1 MLSVRLNM
9 HARKVWINK
18 MDVILIIL
26 GVILA
31 LFVVTF
37 VIYFFNLD
45 MKLIRKVYD
54 LLGKHYD
61 TMKRDK
67 KL

>member
-1 MLSVRLNM
+1 
-9 HARKVWINK
+9 

-31 LFVVTF
+31 FFVVTF
-37 VIYFFNLD
+37 TIYFFNAD
-45 MKLIRKVYD
+45 MKLIRKIYD

>member
-1 MLSVRLNM
+1 MNAVF
-9 HARKVWINK
+9 
-18 MDVILIIL
+18 IIL

-31 LFVVTF
+31 LFVLTF

>member
-1 MLSVRLNM
+1 M
-9 HARKVWINK
+9 HVRKVWINN
-18 MDVILIIL
+18 MEIFLIIL
-26 GVILA
+26 GVILG
-31 LFVVTF
+31 LFLLTF

-54 LLGKHYD
+54 FLGKHYD

>member
-1 MLSVRLNM
+1 M
-9 HARKVWINK
+9 HARRDWINN
-18 MDVILIIL
+18 MEIILIIL

-31 LFVVTF
+31 LFVITF
-37 VIYFFNLD
+37 AIYFFNLD

>member
-1 MLSVRLNM
+1 MN
-9 HARKVWINK
+9 
-18 MDVILIIL
+18 VIFIIL
-26 GVILA
+26 GVLLA
-31 LFVVTF
+31 LFVITF

>member
-1 MLSVRLNM
+1 M
-9 HARKVWINK
+9 HVRKVWTNN
-18 MDVILIIL
+18 MEVVFIIL

-37 VIYFFNLD
+37 TIYFFNLD

>member
-1 MLSVRLNM
+1 M
-9 HARKVWINK
+9 HARKVWINN
-18 MDVILIIL
+18 MEVILIIL
-26 GVILA
+26 GVLLA
-31 LFVVTF
+31 FFVVTF
-37 VIYFFNLD
+37 TIYFLNLD
-45 MKLIRKVYD
+45 MKLIRKIYD

>member
-1 MLSVRLNM
+1 MPV
-9 HARKVWINK
+9 RKVWISK
-18 MDVILIIL
+18 MEVVLIIL
-26 GVILA
+26 GVLLA
-31 LFVVTF
+31 LFVITF

-54 LLGKHYD
+54 FLGKHYD

>member
-1 MLSVRLNM
+1 MPV
-9 HARKVWINK
+9 RKVLINN
-18 MDVILIIL
+18 MEVIFIII
-26 GVILA
+26 GVLLA
-31 LFVVTF
+31 LFVLTF
-37 VIYFFNLD
+37 IIYFFNLD

>member
-1 MLSVRLNM
+1 MEV
-9 HARKVWINK
+9 V
-18 MDVILIIL
+18 LIIL
-26 GVILA
+26 GIILA

-37 VIYFFNLD
+37 TIYFFNMD

-61 TMKRDK
+61 TTKRDK

>member
-1 MLSVRLNM
+1 MR
-9 HARKVWINK
+9 ARKVWINN
-18 MDVILIIL
+18 MEAVLIIL

-37 VIYFFNLD
+37 TIYFLNLD

>member
-1 MLSVRLNM
+1 M

-26 GVILA
+26 GVILV

>member
-1 MLSVRLNM
+1 MPD
-9 HARKVWINK
+9 RKVWVHD

-26 GVILA
+26 AVLLGV
-31 LFVVTF
+31 FVVTF
-37 VIYFFNLD
+37 TIYYFNLD
-45 MKLIRKVYD
+45 MKLVRVLYD

-61 TMKRDK
+61 TMRRDK

>member
-1 MLSVRLNM
+1 MTAFFIV
-9 HARKVWINK
+9 
-18 MDVILIIL
+18 L
-26 GVILA
+26 GVILS
-31 LFVVTF
+31 LFIITF
-37 VIYFFNLD
+37 TIYFFNLD

>member
-1 MLSVRLNM
+1 
-9 HARKVWINK
+9 
-18 MDVILIIL
+18 MDVIL
-26 GVILA
+26 VILA
-31 LFVVTF
+31 VLLGFFVVTF
-37 VIYFFNLD
+37 AIYYFNLD
-45 MKLIRKVYD
+45 MKLVRGLYD

>member
-1 MLSVRLNM
+1 MR
-9 HARKVWINK
+9 ARKVWTNN
-18 MDVILIIL
+18 MEVIFIIL

-37 VIYFFNLD
+37 TIYFFNLD

>member
-1 MLSVRLNM
+1 MR
-9 HARKVWINK
+9 ARKVWTNN
-18 MDVILIIL
+18 MEVILIIL
-26 GVILA
+26 GVMLA
-31 LFVVTF
+31 LFAVTF
-37 VIYFFNLD
+37 TIYFFNLD